1 LSPESDSIRWINNNT
16 LGWQRMF
23 IAQFGDSLIAGPVAN
38 GLFLR
43 PRGWRELCLST
54 FNKFFD
60 RLASGENLSP
70 Y

>member
-1 LSPESDSIRWINNNT
+1 
-16 LGWQRMF
+16 MF